1 MIEALKV
8 FSGVFLVTIIGAIMA
23 FVSMWRERH
32 LK

>member
-1 MIEALKV
+1 MKDALLV
-8 FSGVFLVTIIGAIMA
+8 FGGVYLVAIIGAIMG